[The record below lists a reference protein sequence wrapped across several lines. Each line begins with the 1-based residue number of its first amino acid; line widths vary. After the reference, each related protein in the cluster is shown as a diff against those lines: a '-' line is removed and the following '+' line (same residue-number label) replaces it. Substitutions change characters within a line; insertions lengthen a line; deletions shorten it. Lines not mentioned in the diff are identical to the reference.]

1 MGYQFYSGD
10 NNEFGNERIDPN
22 AIRNQKMETDVFGL
36 TTDDV
41 YIKGSVK
48 FPIFDVNKDEFFK
61 NMEGQRSRLRFNSEG
76 KVAKYMRMSRYSQP
90 FYIRFTDENGKQFL
104 RKVK

>member
-1 MGYQFYSGD
+1 MGYQFYGGFE
-10 NNEFGNERIDPN
+10 NEFGSDRIDP
-22 AIRNQKMETDVFGL
+22 KMVRKEKAETDVFGL
-36 TTDDV
+36 TSDDV
-41 YIKGSVK
+41 YVKGSVK
-48 FPIFDVNKDEFFK
+48 FPIFDVTKDEFFK

-76 KVAKYMRMSRYSQP
+76 KAAKYMRMSRYSSP